1 MSYRK
6 QISYLEL
13 QENGK
18 RIRGAGY
25 AKLESWEEEEI
36 LMNGVMDLVI
46 QTPEG
51 AIILDFKSDRV
62 NPGEEEV
69 HAARY
74 APQLDIY
81 ARAYEKVWQQLVLK
95 KVIYFLS
102 SGGVS
107 PQV

>member
-1 MSYRK
+1 MREYQFSALFSPR
-6 QISYLEL
+6 EL
-13 QENGK
+13 GLGE
-18 RIRGAGY
+18 
-25 AKLESWEEEEI
+25 EEEEEI

-46 QTPEG
+46 KTPEG

-81 ARAYEKVWQQLVLK
+81 ARAYEKVWQQPVLK